1 MGQFE
6 VPPVDKP
13 CAFSYVKF
21 SGESE
26 NQHENGKC
34 FLQCF
39 IDFGMKYK
47 TQFLN
52 LLPTRL
58 KWFVT
63 GNTGSA

>member
-26 NQHENGKC
+26 NQHENGKFSSENAFC
-34 FLQCF
+34 SV
-39 IDFGMKYK
+39 
-47 TQFLN
+47 
-52 LLPTRL
+52 LLTLVVFKSYSNSVKMICHR
-58 KWFVT
+58 
-63 GNTGSA
+63 